1 MTYTS
6 MTLVIQAEHK
16 RAANNCASIFDFDT
30 GGADTFNQ
38 VALSSGGTDPATHY
52 MASTAIRPHY
62 IPILTDP
69 VQAMTA
75 LTSLVQKYGRAAPV
89 EQDVLEFCANV
100 EVSEAGADPWA
111 FVDSLGLKRIFPD
124 EPVANR

>member
-1 MTYTS
+1 MNYTTI
-6 MTLVIQAEHK
+6 TLVAPTAYQQ
-16 RAANNCASIFDFDT
+16 AANNCAHVFDFDV
-30 GGADTFNQ
+30 GGAETFNH
-38 VALSSGGTDPATHY
+38 VGLSADGSGPATHY
-52 MASTAIRPHY
+52 MAHTAIRPHY
-62 IPILTDP
+62 IPVLTDP

-75 LTSLVQKYGRAAPV
+75 LTSLAQQYGREAPA

-124 EPVANR
+124 EPAA